1 MAPRIKSGKT
11 PTPTQEARIIGKD
24 AFGKLLRKLKAEESE
39 ISQRKGVMGS
49 AVERAV
55 ADYNLHPDAL
65 RVFRKY
71 EKKSPTQQAEFFLQ
85 LSCYWE
91 YGGLGEPNKDLVE
104 TPAQRKARAKKPEMK
119 EAMSEAA
126 QARALSRG
134 THKIENGKVVPI
146 AEAAE

>member
-1 MAPRIKSGKT
+1 MAQRIKSK
-11 PTPTQEARIIGKD
+11 TPTQEARIIGKD
-24 AFGKLLRKLKAEESE
+24 QFSKLLRKLKAEESE

-49 AVERAV
+49 AVEGAV

-85 LSCYWE
+85 LQTYWE
-91 YGGLGEPNKDLVE
+91 YGSLGEPNQDLVE
-104 TPAQRKARAKKPEMK
+104 TPTERKKRGAKKPEMK
-119 EAMSEAA
+119 AVLMDREAQRM
-126 QARALSRG
+126 LSQG